1 MLQRKALENYQ
12 NLPEEEKTKKS
23 EYASNRYRR
32 LFIENEL
39 SEKKKGK
46 RQYARDVYNNLSGEN
61 NAKGVNIRMK
71 NIETFWKQRPKASI
85 CSQTMSLI
93 R

>member
-1 MLQRKALENYQ
+1 MLQRKAHENYQ

-39 SEKKKGK
+39 SEKKKK
-46 RQYARDVYNNLSGEN
+46 EN
-61 NAKGVNIRMK
+61 VNMHVMYTIIFLEKIMQK
-71 NIETFWKQRPKASI
+71 V
-85 CSQTMSLI
+85 
-93 R
+93 

>member
-23 EYASNRYRR
+23 ENASNRYRR

-39 SEKKKGK
+39 SEKKKRK
-46 RQYARDVYNNLSGEN
+46 
-61 NAKGVNIRMK
+61 
-71 NIETFWKQRPKASI
+71 TSI
-85 CSQTMSLI
+85 CT
-93 R
+93 

>member
-39 SEKKKGK
+39 SEKKK
-46 RQYARDVYNNLSGEN
+46 EN
-61 NAKGVNIRMK
+61 VNMHVMYTIIFLEKIMQK
-71 NIETFWKQRPKASI
+71 V
-85 CSQTMSLI
+85 
-93 R
+93 

>member
-39 SEKKKGK
+39 SEKKKRK
-46 RQYARDVYNNLSGEN
+46 
-61 NAKGVNIRMK
+61 
-71 NIETFWKQRPKASI
+71 TSI
-85 CSQTMSLI
+85 CTRCIQ
-93 R
+93 

>member
-1 MLQRKALENYQ
+1 MLQRKALENNQ
-12 NLPEEEKTKKS
+12 NLPKEEKTKKS
-23 EYASNRYRR
+23 EYASNRYKR

-71 NIETFWKQRPKASI
+71 NIETF
-85 CSQTMSLI
+85 
-93 R
+93 

>member
-1 MLQRKALENYQ
+1 MLQRKAHENYQ

-71 NIETFWKQRPKASI
+71 NIETF
-85 CSQTMSLI
+85 
-93 R
+93 

>member
-39 SEKKKGK
+39 SEKKKK
-46 RQYARDVYNNLSGEN
+46 EN
-61 NAKGVNIRMK
+61 VNMHVMYTIIFLEKIMQK
-71 NIETFWKQRPKASI
+71 V
-85 CSQTMSLI
+85 
-93 R
+93 